1 MRTSCRCLVPQTR
14 PAAPLGLRR
23 LEAIVRWRRGQAGG
37 EESAPASA
45 GGDDEE
51 VLPCG
56 RCGAPLRFIGDKDF
70 HEGTRAWGFV
80 LGDLG
85 ELFTGGEKLELWA
98 CEMCGHVEFFVPGV
112 G

>member
-1 MRTSCRCLVPQTR
+1 M
-14 PAAPLGLRR
+14 
-23 LEAIVRWRRGQAGG
+23 RWRREH
-37 EESAPASA
+37 EESETVPSA
-45 GGDDEE
+45 GSDDEE

-56 RCGAPLRFIGDKDF
+56 RCGAPLTFLGDRDF

-85 ELFTGGEKLELWA
+85 ELFTGGEKLEMWA
-98 CEMCGHVEFFVPGV
+98 CEKCGHVELFLPNV